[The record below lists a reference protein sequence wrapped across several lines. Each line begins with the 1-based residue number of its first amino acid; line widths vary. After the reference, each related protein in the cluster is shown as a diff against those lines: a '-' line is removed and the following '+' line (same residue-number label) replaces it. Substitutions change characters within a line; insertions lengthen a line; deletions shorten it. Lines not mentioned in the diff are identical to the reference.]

1 MILLDTSV
9 LTAVF
14 GRRPKGAPEP
24 RAAGIVRAMLR
35 EDAPLGIPGVVLQ
48 EALSGVRDGT
58 QVGRLRD
65 LLEGF
70 PIVTAEPR
78 HHVEA
83 ARMARIC
90 RGRGLNPSPARC
102 LISALAADR
111 EALLFTLDESFV
123 RMASHC
129 GVRLFGVGKASDGL
143 RRRSAMRGGR
153 HG

>member
-9 LTAVF
+9 LAAVF

-24 RAAGIVRAMLR
+24 RAAEVVREMLR

-48 EALSGVRDGT
+48 EVLSGVRAEAH
-58 QVGRLRD
+58 VGRLRE

-70 PIVTAEPR
+70 PILTAEPR

-83 ARMARIC
+83 ARIARIC
-90 RGRGLNPSPARC
+90 RHRGLRPSAGHC

-111 EALLFTLDESFV
+111 EALLFTLDEGFV
-123 RMASHC
+123 RMAPHC
-129 GVRLFGVGKASDGL
+129 GVRLFGVGEASEGP
-143 RRRSAMRGGR
+143 RRRHVIKGR
-153 HG
+153 HHG